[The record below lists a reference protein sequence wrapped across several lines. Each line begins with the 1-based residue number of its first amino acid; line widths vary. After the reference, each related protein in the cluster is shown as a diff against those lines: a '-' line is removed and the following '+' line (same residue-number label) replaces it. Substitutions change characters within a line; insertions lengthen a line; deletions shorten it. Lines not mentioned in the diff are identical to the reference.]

1 MKINVG
7 NPDRILRVA
16 IGLALIAAAAFDAPY
31 IGAWGYIGVLPL
43 ITGLTNFCPFY
54 PLLGISTCRVK
65 KSA

>member
-1 MKINVG
+1 MKSNVG
-7 NPDRILRVA
+7 GIDKSARILVGVVLVA
-16 IGLALIAAAAFDAPY
+16 LAATGQ